1 MEGKVYYNK
10 IYLCRFILVSLEIYA
25 MLLGRKGEEQR
36 ALAASAVSQLSSAQN
51 NKYTKAVYLE
61 VHALNLHEGNKLG
74 TVMG

>member
-1 MEGKVYYNK
+1 
-10 IYLCRFILVSLEIYA
+10 